1 MSIENLNLYI
11 SKQCLND
18 FKYWISNNFS
28 YKKHFILISDKR
40 IIKSCDQVV
49 TEEFYKIFDQILIID
64 NPVASLE
71 LAKDLVN
78 NKIRIDQNINSN
90 LVIAMGSGTINDLV
104 KYASYLLKI
113 DYMVIPTATS
123 MNGYFS
129 ANASLSVNHHKKT
142 LAANSPKAVFCDI
155 NLVKTAPRNLNIAG
169 IADSLAFYS
178 CKFDWLLSHLIF
190 DTKIN
195 LDAIKLANKAIYEVF
210 DANNINKEKYNIDND
225 DFLEKLMRIL
235 IMLGEAMN
243 IAEGS
248 YPASQSEHLIAHSL
262 TMKYP
267 DHFDKIYHG
276 RQIATTLIDSITM
289 QEKIYQSKNIR
300 LANTNFNYQEMIDFF
315 DSFQAKEIQI
325 EYQNKLEIFARK
337 NFLNDFDN
345 KKWEIVKNEINSHFN
360 GNFMTKNRILEIFH
374 HFNIEY
380 SLKNFAINEKDYKEC
395 LNKAR
400 FIRNRITCLDIIPF
414 WDC

>member
-1 MSIENLNLYI
+1 MSIKNLNLYI
-11 SKQCLND
+11 SKKCLND
-18 FKYWISNNFS
+18 LKYWISNNFPQ
-28 YKKHFILISDKR
+28 KKYFILISDKK
-40 IIKSCDQVV
+40 IMKNCDKVG
-49 TEEFYKIFDQILIID
+49 TEELYKIFNQILIID

-71 LAKDLVN
+71 LAKDIAN
-78 NKIRIDQNINSN
+78 NKIKIEQNTNSN
-90 LVIAMGSGTINDLV
+90 LVIAMGSGTINDLA
-104 KYASYLLKI
+104 KYASYLLKV

-129 ANASLSVNHHKKT
+129 ANASLSANHHKKT
-142 LAANSPKAVFCDI
+142 FTANSPKAVFCDI
-155 NLVKTAPRNLNIAG
+155 NLVKTAPKNLNIAG

-190 DTKIN
+190 DTKIS
-195 LDAIKLANKAIYEVF
+195 LDAIKLANKAIDEVF
-210 DANNINKEKYNIDND
+210 DAYNINKEKYNIDND

-243 IAEGS
+243 IAKGS

-300 LANTNFNYQEMIDFF
+300 LANIDFDYQEMVDFF
-315 DSFQAKEIQI
+315 GSFQAKEIQI
-325 EYQNKLEIFARK
+325 EYQNKLEIFVKK
-337 NFLNDFDN
+337 NFLNNFSN
-345 KKWEIVKNEINSHFN
+345 KEWERIKNEINSYFN
-360 GNFMTKNRILEIFH
+360 GNFMTKNRILEIFYQ
-374 HFNIEY
+374 FNIEY
-380 SLKNFAINEKDYKEC
+380 GLKDFAINEQDYKEC

-400 FIRNRITCLDIIPF
+400 FIRNRITCLDIILP
-414 WDC
+414 